1 MQKYIVNGVEVDA
14 NGKPAGSTPA
24 PDTQDVAR
32 LIAANEQLTRDLAD
46 ARAAQAAGLPADA
59 RERLVAVK
67 GVGEK
72 LADEILAALRG

>member
-14 NGKPAGSTPA
+14 NGKPVGSTPA

-32 LIAANEQLTRDLAD
+32 LIAANEQLARDLAA
-46 ARAAQAAGLPADA
+46 ARAAQAASLPADA